1 MLPFN
6 SLVGIACPLAISGID
21 TDQLLP
27 ARFLKKDRAEGYG
40 SVLLHDLRFSSDGTE
55 IAAFPLNQDQYRNA
69 RIVVARRNFGGGSSR
84 EGAVY
89 ALADYGIR
97 CVIAPSFGDI
107 FSGNCINNGVLPATL
122 DERAVETLLALCLT
136 SPEITV
142 DLDRRTITTAAGVTP
157 FEIADIWRERL
168 LNGWDEIDLTLAR
181 SRDIADFAK
190 SDRSKHPWMM
200 PAAVD
205 TDKNEQR

>member
-1 MLPFN
+1 MQPFTT
-6 SLVGIACPLAISGID
+6 LTGTACPLPISGID

-27 ARFLKKDRAEGYG
+27 ARFMKKDRAEGYG
-40 SVLLHDLRFSSDGTE
+40 TVLLHDLRFAADGSQIST
-55 IAAFPLNQDQYRNA
+55 FPLNQERFRGA
-69 RIVVARRNFGGGSSR
+69 RIIVARRNFGAGSSR

-122 DERAVETLLALCLT
+122 DERLVETLLETCLM

-142 DLDRRTITTAAGVTP
+142 DLDTRTIVGAAGTMT
-157 FEIADIWRERL
+157 FDIADVWRERL
-168 LNGWDEIDLTLAR
+168 LNGWDEIDLTLAQ
-181 SRDIADFAK
+181 SGDIADFAQA
-190 SDRSKHPWMM
+190 DILKHPWMI
-200 PAAVD
+200 P
-205 TDKNEQR
+205 TTSPR